1 MEIHDLGA
9 LRVDTDG
16 IEVALNGRRLE
27 SVLAILCANA
37 DEVVSVDALI
47 DAVWG
52 SSAPARAAQSLES
65 LVWRLRKILEPGR
78 GAREAAT
85 VLQTEDL
92 GYRLALPRANVDS
105 HRLVQAA
112 REIAELIAT
121 SRFGA
126 ALELSDGVLPRWR
139 GQPYLGVPDAGW
151 MPPIRA
157 QLAEA
162 HLELQQHRVEALLAT
177 GQPERA
183 LSELAGLLTDHPYRE
198 RLWGQRMVALY
209 RSGRQSEALAAFADA
224 RQVLA
229 DELGLDPGPE
239 LRDLH
244 ERILNQDRSLDLV
257 RPNATNEVHLPSRR
271 GRPDRTR
278 RRPGPGAGGARSA
291 PTGHA
296 HRPRRHRQD
305 PVGGRGRVPRPGE
318 LPGRGLVR
326 RSRRRH

>member
-1 MEIHDLGA
+1 VEIHDLGA
-9 LRVDTDG
+9 LRIDTDG

-27 SVLAILCANA
+27 SMLAILCVNA
-37 DEVVSVDALI
+37 EEVVTVDALI

-52 SSAPARAAQSLES
+52 GSAPARAAQSLES

-78 GAREAAT
+78 AAREAAT

-105 HRLVQAA
+105 HRLMEAA
-112 REIAELIAT
+112 REVAELIAAG
-121 SRFGA
+121 RFGA
-126 ALELSDGVLPRWR
+126 ALELADGVLPRWR
-139 GQPYLGVPDAGW
+139 GQPYLGVPDAEW

-162 HLELQQHRVEALLAT
+162 HLELQQHRVEALLAK

-198 RLWGQRMVALY
+198 RLWGQRMIALY
-209 RSGRQSEALAAFADA
+209 RSGRQSDALAAFADA

-229 DELGLDPGPE
+229 DELGLDPGPA

-244 ERILNQDRSLDLV
+244 ERPPPRLGSPEYDRRGASSQS
-257 RPNATNEVHLPSRR
+257 P
-271 GRPDRTR
+271 GRPDRTC
-278 RRPGPGAGGARSA
+278 RRPDPGASRARTPPS
-291 PTGHA
+291 GHA
-296 HRPRRHRQD
+296 HRPRRYRQD
-305 PVGGRGRVPRPGE
+305 PARSRGGVPRAGE

-326 RSRRRH
+326 RPRRRQ